1 MKHLLG
7 IIGSPRRGGN
17 THILVS
23 RVVEAAAACGVAAVR
38 PAGGESGGAAVSG
51 VSPGRA
57 AGKEA
62 AGENAAGSLSAAD
75 TANAGSSVVDGMTRE
90 NTAAPG
96 NVRGRGTDTADL
108 VFLADLRIEECDGC
122 HVCWKGK
129 PCIKKDDMN
138 GLYRRIIEADVLVLG
153 TPVYWYGPTAA
164 MKAFIDRFVYFNCP
178 QNRKK
183 IRDKRVAVVIPFE
196 EEKMDTG
203 EFVASFFTRC
213 FSYLEMKQVGALI
226 APGVGERG
234 AVLKKPEI
242 LEAAAR
248 LGRRLEKGIE

>member
-23 RVVEAAAACGVAAVR
+23 RILEAAAACGAAAVC
-38 PAGGESGGAAVSG
+38 PAGGA
-51 VSPGRA
+51 A
-57 AGKEA
+57 AGNRVGEEA
-62 AGENAAGSLSAAD
+62 SGAMTRESTAIPGKVRGSGAD
-75 TANAGSSVVDGMTRE
+75 TAH
-90 NTAAPG
+90 
-96 NVRGRGTDTADL
+96 L

-129 PCIKKDDMN
+129 PCAKKDDMTD
-138 GLYRRIIEADVLVLG
+138 LYHRISAADVLVLG
-153 TPVYWYGPTAA
+153 TPVYWYGPTAI

-178 QNRKK
+178 QNRAK
-183 IRDKRVAVVIPFE
+183 IRGKQAAVVIPFE
-196 EEKMDTG
+196 EDDEDTG
-203 EFVASFFTRC
+203 EFVASFFARC
-213 FSYLEMKQVGALI
+213 FSYLEMKQVGTLI

-242 LEAAAR
+242 LEAAAE
-248 LGRRLEKGIE
+248 LGRRLVKGME